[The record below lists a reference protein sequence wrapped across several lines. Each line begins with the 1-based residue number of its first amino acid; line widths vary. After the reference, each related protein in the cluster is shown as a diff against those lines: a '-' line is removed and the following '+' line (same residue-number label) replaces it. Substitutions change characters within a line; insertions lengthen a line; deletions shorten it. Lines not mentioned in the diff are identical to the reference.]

1 MKGRE
6 AEHDSRQGDES
17 KRGVLDPLRVEVGAV
32 ILEPI
37 FYRLI
42 NLFWTVIWDPSCKGK
57 VSPSVEKSEKQAKDE
72 RLEEFLGIP
81 IPSQVLEL
89 VPQRSHLCVCER
101 RAHN

>member
-6 AEHDSRQGDES
+6 TEHDSRQGDES
-17 KRGVLDPLRVEVGAV
+17 KRGVLDSLRVEVGAV

-72 RLEEFLGIP
+72 RLEEFLDIP
-81 IPSQVLEL
+81 IPSQVL
-89 VPQRSHLCVCER
+89 
-101 RAHN
+101 